1 MYHTGTAIVSIRVN
15 FLEVNVRIIRGLN
28 VKSVIKLRRR
38 YNYFTFTH
46 QDNFF

>member
-28 VKSVIKLRRR
+28 VKSEDTTISHSPIKI
-38 YNYFTFTH
+38 TFLKIASK
-46 QDNFF
+46 